1 MCYSVL
7 LHSLLFSFFPS
18 LFPSLGCLLG
28 RNVTRSRQ
36 LLQGSPLA
44 IPVLPLRADRGVRE
58 AWGRQGSELGSAQQ
72 FSDAF
77 PLHTSRRPGL
87 TLMPKGSA

>member
-28 RNVTRSRQ
+28 RSMTRSRQ